1 MFRFFNSSGRV
12 NFVIKNHCIR
22 YVYSKSENA
31 WEIDD
36 TGEIVLPPHIME
48 DGKIKDSR
56 ELARI
61 VENFIEGKGWSNKSL
76 YFTVPDHS
84 VVVRPYEVPVH
95 VKNDEIKGFLYM
107 QLGETLHLP
116 FDDPAF
122 DFSVMSENEEKK
134 KLLLFAFPEEQIRM
148 LDQVFSDAKLKT
160 KAADI
165 SALSIYRL
173 YEYLDLTSEGEHLL
187 IIDWNLDGC
196 VLTVFNEH
204 VPAFINHTRSPL
216 SMTLWKRENGRY
228 VWQGDDGGGPTEFT
242 YDQLNEV
249 ERIMDFYKF
258 SVMNGEASVSKVLLT
273 GDWPEN
279 GLVRELLE
287 ERGIQVAALKDA
299 DVFLNSDQ
307 PASVEYMD
315 AIGLSIKP

>member
-1 MFRFFNSSGRV
+1 MFRFFKSSGRV

-22 YVYSKSENA
+22 YVFSKSENA

-36 TGEIVLPPHIME
+36 TGEIVLPPHVME

-56 ELARI
+56 ELTRI
-61 VENFIEGKGWSNKSL
+61 VENFIENKGWSNKAL

-84 VVVRPYEVPVH
+84 VVVRPYEVPAH
-95 VKNDEIKGFLYM
+95 LKNEEIKGYLYM

-122 DFSVMSENEEKK
+122 DFSVMSESEEKK

-148 LDQVFSDAKLKT
+148 LDQVFGDAKLKT

-173 YEYLDLTSEGEHLL
+173 YEYLDLTSDGEHLL
-187 IIDWNLDGC
+187 LIDWNLDGC
-196 VLTVFNEH
+196 VLTVFSEH

-228 VWQGDDGGGPTEFT
+228 TWHGDEGEPAEFT
-242 YDQLNEV
+242 YDQVNEV
-249 ERIMDFYKF
+249 ERIMDFYRF
-258 SVMNGEASVSKVLLT
+258 SVMNGKASVSKVLLT

-279 GLVRELLE
+279 NLVKGLLE
-287 ERGIQVAALKDA
+287 EKGVQVNTLEET
-299 DVFLNSDQ
+299 DVFVETDQ
-307 PASVEYMD
+307 PSSVECMD

>member
-1 MFRFFNSSGRV
+1 MFRFFNTSGRV

-22 YVYSKSENA
+22 YVYSKSGHAGEM
-31 WEIDD
+31 DD
-36 TGEIVLPPHIME
+36 MGEIVLPPHVME
-48 DGKIKDSR
+48 DGKVKDVG
-56 ELARI
+56 ELTRI
-61 VENFIEGKGWSNKSL
+61 VDNFVENKGWSKKTL

-84 VVVRPYEVPVH
+84 VVVRPYDVPVH
-95 VKNDEIKGFLYM
+95 LKDDEIKGYLYM

-122 DFSVMSENEEKK
+122 DYSVLGEKGEYK
-134 KLLLFAFPEEQIRM
+134 KLLLFSFPEEQIRM
-148 LDQVFSDAKLKT
+148 LDQVFNGAKLKT

-173 YEYLDLTSEGEHLL
+173 YEYLELTSEGEHLL
-187 IIDWNLDGC
+187 LIDWNLDGC

-216 SMTLWKRENGRY
+216 TMTLWKRENGHY
-228 VWQGDDGGGPTEFT
+228 LWQGNDEGPTEFT
-242 YDQLNEV
+242 YDQINEV
-249 ERIMDFYKF
+249 ERIMDFYRF

-279 GLVRELLE
+279 ERVKDLLE
-287 ERGIQVAALKDA
+287 EKGIQVAALKDA
-299 DVFLNSDQ
+299 DVFLESNQTSS
-307 PASVEYMD
+307 AEYMD
-315 AIGLSIKP
+315 AIGLAIKP

>member
-1 MFRFFNSSGRV
+1 M
-12 NFVIKNHCIR
+12 
-22 YVYSKSENA
+22 
-31 WEIDD
+31 
-36 TGEIVLPPHIME
+36 
-48 DGKIKDSR
+48 
-56 ELARI
+56 RI
-61 VENFIEGKGWSNKSL
+61 VDSFIENKGWSNKRL

-95 VKNDEIKGFLYM
+95 LKNDEIKGYLYM

-122 DFSVMSENEEKK
+122 DYSVLSENEEKK
-134 KLLLFAFPEEQIRM
+134 KLLLFAFPEEQIRV
-148 LDQVFSDAKLKT
+148 LDQVFRGAKLKT

-173 YEYLDLTSEGEHLL
+173 YEYLDLTVDGEHLL
-187 IIDWNLDGC
+187 LIDWNLDGC

-204 VPAFINHTRSPL
+204 LPAFINHTRSPL
-216 SMTLWKRENGRY
+216 PMTLWKRENGCY
-228 VWQGDDGGGPTEFT
+228 LWQGDEEGPTEFT
-242 YDQLNEV
+242 YDQVNEV

-279 GLVRELLE
+279 ERVRELLE

-299 DVFLNSDQ
+299 DVFLDADQ
-307 PASVEYMD
+307 SSSVEYMD